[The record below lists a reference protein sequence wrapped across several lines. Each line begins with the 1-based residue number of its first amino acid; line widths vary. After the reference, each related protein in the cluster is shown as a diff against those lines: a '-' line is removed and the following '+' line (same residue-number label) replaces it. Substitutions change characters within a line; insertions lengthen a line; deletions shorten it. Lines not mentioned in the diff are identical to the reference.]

1 MPKVLHSL
9 SLTLFTILRSS
20 CSPKT
25 SENPSEVYQL
35 WAGEKPSKNLKVLH
49 GKYWQ
54 SGHFTKEYIM
64 FMELRAPNDWIQ
76 EFIVQNK
83 LKPATE
89 PIALPSDAPLWFKPT
104 SAYKILEPS
113 DFSQGSAYYVDSL
126 NGQIMIYELQL

>member
-9 SLTLFTILRSS
+9 SLTLFTIFLSS

-89 PIALPSDAPLWFKPT
+89 PIALPSDAPLWFN
-104 SAYKILEPS
+104 L
-113 DFSQGSAYYVDSL
+113 
-126 NGQIMIYELQL
+126 LQLTRFGNHQISVKALLIMWTLQMDRS

>member
-9 SLTLFTILRSS
+9 SLTFITILLSS

-89 PIALPSDAPLWFKPT
+89 PIALPSDAPLWFN
-104 SAYKILEPS
+104 L
-113 DFSQGSAYYVDSL
+113 
-126 NGQIMIYELQL
+126 LQLTRFGNHQISVKVLLIMWTLQMDRS

>member
-9 SLTLFTILRSS
+9 SLTLFTILLSS

-89 PIALPSDAPLWFKPT
+89 PIALPSDTPLWFKPT
-104 SAYKILEPS
+104 SAYKIWEPS

-126 NGQIMIYELQL
+126 NGQIMIYEIEL

>member
-9 SLTLFTILRSS
+9 SLTLFTILLSS

-76 EFIVQNK
+76 EFIVQK
-83 LKPATE
+83 QIETCYRTHC
-89 PIALPSDAPLWFKPT
+89 PSIHCSF
-104 SAYKILEPS
+104 
-113 DFSQGSAYYVDSL
+113 VV
-126 NGQIMIYELQL
+126 